1 MSTNELIVYRD
12 LMSDPLIS
20 DMSLLF
26 TEGAD
31 RNTKLHALFYECVRK
46 LLDFAGH
53 YGFGGNLWHVYI
65 AHLLVNC
72 ENTYSRAEELKGA
85 VDGSV
90 CNAVDYDMAIIKD
103 LFNADLEELAS
114 KFGFKEPELITSYRT
129 SEEESKVYNSRIR
142 SRIMELTKRLE
153 EGKTAEAFRESL
165 RDFYREY
172 GVGRF
177 GLHKAFRIEEAGGQS
192 AIVPITNITHVR
204 FDDLVG
210 YESQK
215 QKIRDNTEAFLNGLP
230 ANNCLLFGDAGTG
243 KSSCI
248 KAIANE
254 YFDRGLRI
262 IEIYKHQFKDINA
275 VISTI
280 KSRNYRF
287 ILYMDDLSFENFE
300 TDYKYLKAVIEGGLE
315 RKPKNVLIYATSNR
329 RHLVDERFSEREATD
344 QVHARDN
351 TEEKLSLYER
361 FGVTVYFGG
370 PSKDEFE
377 DIVLNLAERKGLSIP
392 KETLLTEAN
401 KWQLSHGSRSGRLAE
416 QFVNHLLGIDGLKE
430 GKQ

>member
-1 MSTNELIVYRD
+1 MFIQELIIYRD
-12 LMSDPLIS
+12 LLKDDLFS
-20 DMSLLF
+20 DMSTLLA
-26 TEGAD
+26 EGSD
-31 RNTKLHALFYECVRK
+31 RSTKLHVLFYECTRK

-53 YGFGGNLWHVYI
+53 FGFGGNLWHVYV

-72 ENTYSRAEELKGA
+72 ENTYSKAAELKG
-85 VDGSV
+85 DIEGSV
-90 CNAVDYDMAIIKD
+90 SDAVLHDMTIIMNF
-103 LFNADLEELAS
+103 FNIDIEGLCA
-114 KFGFKEPELITSYRT
+114 KFGFNDPEVLTAYRS

-142 SRIMELTKRLE
+142 SRISELSQKLE
-153 EGKTAEAFRESL
+153 QAESSAEFQECLAAF
-165 RDFYREY
+165 YGEY

-177 GLHKAFRIEEAGGQS
+177 GLHKAFRVVTETAE
-192 AIVPITNITHVR
+192 IVPITNIAHVR

-210 YESQK
+210 YDIQK
-215 QKIRDNTEAFLNGLP
+215 QKIRENTEAFLNGLP

-262 IEIYKHQFKDINA
+262 IEIYKDQFQDINA

-280 KSRNYRF
+280 KSRNYKF

-300 TDYKYLKAVIEGGLE
+300 TEYKYLKAVIEGGLE
-315 RKPKNVLIYATSNR
+315 RKPKNVLMYATSNR
-329 RHLVDERFSEREATD
+329 RHLVDERFSDREASD

-351 TEEKLSLYER
+351 NAEKLSLYER
-361 FGVTVYFGG
+361 FGVTVYFGS
-370 PSKDEFE
+370 PSKDEFD
-377 DIVLNLAERKGLSIP
+377 DIVLKLAKRKNLDIP
-392 KETLLTEAN
+392 EDELLAEAN

-416 QFVNHLLGIDGLKE
+416 QFINHLLGLRG
-430 GKQ
+430 